1 MIRLLSMKLGEALLL
16 LLDDLD
22 DDLDL
27 DLEALLLPEGADGDL
42 VLVVDL
48 DLDLDDE
55 DDLVRD
61 LFLGS
66 SQRASSSSG
75 KNLEQ

>member
-27 DLEALLLPEGADGDL
+27 NLEALLLPEGADGDL
-42 VLVVDL
+42 VLGVDPDL
-48 DLDLDDE
+48 DSDDE

-61 LFLGS
+61 LLLCS
-66 SQRASSSSG
+66 SQKVSSSSG

>member
-1 MIRLLSMKLGEALLL
+1 MIRLLSMKLGEALLH
-16 LLDDLD
+16 LDDLN
-22 DDLDL
+22 DLDL
-27 DLEALLLPEGADGDL
+27 DLEALLLPAFADGDL
-42 VLVVDL
+42 VLAVDL

-66 SQRASSSSG
+66 SQKAFLSSG